1 MKMKLITF
9 VFALASGSL
18 VQAATTITATNA
30 ALGTSGF
37 AQQVIT
43 AVDGSPFTTGT
54 VMIGTFSSPTGLN
67 TTVGPISLATFG
79 WTMFGSAPFST
90 NAAAPGIFG
99 SVAGSGQ
106 VLSVTGTLPTT
117 ATGPFIGNNIYAVV
131 ANAAGNDFVVWN
143 SGINFAV
150 EDSVLGGAPISFQT
164 RNVTLVRGIVDPNGN
179 NGLTGA
185 LASRNGGAAVTF
197 GVEAIPE
204 PSAALLG
211 AIGALGLL
219 RRRRN

>member
-1 MKMKLITF
+1 MKKTIISALLG
-9 VFALASGSL
+9 FASFQVAQG
-18 VQAATTITATNA
+18 ATTITATNA
-30 ALGTSGF
+30 ALGTTGF

-43 AVDGSPFTTGT
+43 AVNGTAFTGGS
-54 VMIGTFSSPTGLN
+54 VLIGTFSTPAGLG
-67 TTVGPISLATFG
+67 TTVGPISLETFG
-79 WTMFGSAPFST
+79 WTLFGSAPFST

-99 SVAGSGQ
+99 SVAGAGQ
-106 VLSVTGTLPTT
+106 TQLGVVGNLPTT
-117 ATGPFIGNNIYAVV
+117 VTGPFIGNNIYAVV

-150 EDSVLGGAPISFQT
+150 EDAVLGGSPISFQT
-164 RNVTLVRGIVDPNGN
+164 RNVTLTRGIVDPDGN
-179 NGLTGA
+179 IGLTGA
-185 LASRNGGAAVTF
+185 LVSRNGQAAVTF
-197 GVEAIPE
+197 GVIPE